1 MIKIPYHARLI
12 LGSIAAISFTAFLPN
27 QANGQVSRLEVYLK
41 SADKNLDGIIEPGEM
56 PTPVKHYL
64 ESKGRSTNSRMK
76 ISDIL
81 RIVPKKQQ
89 PASPNSSYFK
99 SSKPGDLKVPKFGV
113 EASKKTGL
121 QTFAPVTET
130 IQYSKAVISKA
141 QRILRKYDRDGS
153 NFLEPEEISR
163 GNWGAPEIYSHDK
176 NGDRRLSLTELQ
188 DRYHLRNI
196 IQQKEQQIQK
206 VQEELSKS
214 TSSEGG
220 GLRGKAGRQT
230 FNGRQRFPSR
240 ESFDSNRF
248 RSEVTTK
255 KTDGSSA
262 SDYANYVMKYIVV
275 KDTNKNGMIDGD
287 EMDKV
292 RSPSKYD
299 TNGDGK
305 IERQEM
311 IAALTKSS
319 KKSASKSNSSKTS
332 GSLSSRKSSSPFGKL
347 DTNND
352 RLVQMHE
359 FSKKWTAKKLDEF
372 LAKDTNGDGVISPSE
387 W

>member
-1 MIKIPYHARLI
+1 
-12 LGSIAAISFTAFLPN
+12 
-27 QANGQVSRLEVYLK
+27 
-41 SADKNLDGIIEPGEM
+41 
-56 PTPVKHYL
+56 
-64 ESKGRSTNSRMK
+64 
-76 ISDIL
+76 
-81 RIVPKKQQ
+81 
-89 PASPNSSYFK
+89 
-99 SSKPGDLKVPKFGV
+99 
-113 EASKKTGL
+113 
-121 QTFAPVTET
+121 
-130 IQYSKAVISKA
+130 
-141 QRILRKYDRDGS
+141 
-153 NFLEPEEISR
+153 
-163 GNWGAPEIYSHDK
+163 
-176 NGDRRLSLTELQ
+176 
-188 DRYHLRNI
+188 
-196 IQQKEQQIQK
+196 
-206 VQEELSKS
+206 
-214 TSSEGG
+214 
-220 GLRGKAGRQT
+220 
-230 FNGRQRFPSR
+230 
-240 ESFDSNRF
+240 
-248 RSEVTTK
+248 
-255 KTDGSSA
+255 
-262 SDYANYVMKYIVV
+262 MKYIVV

-372 LAKDTNGDGVISPSE
+372 LAKDSNGDGVIAPDE